1 MSPNAHITSHRKPRR
16 TATQSWV
23 VRTGVAGG
31 VLSTLAVAGAGSA
44 TAAEKPTEAT
54 MEMPAINA
62 TIASSIAQS
71 AAATQQTAFGY
82 QESAQQDHAADA
94 AKDATETAKNEA
106 LRIADAA
113 EKKAAAEKQ
122 QREQD
127 ESRASRGGERTSLSA
142 KSASADSSDEAGDS
156 SSSSSSSSSSHVG
169 SGSVSTL
176 ISFLEN
182 QLGKAYV
189 MGATGSSAYDCSG
202 LVMKAYAQLGI
213 DLPRVSQDQSAYG
226 TQVSLSNLQQG
237 DILYWGSSGSAY
249 HVAIY
254 VGGGKFI
261 GAQNPSSGVVERDL
275 SYDMPTGAVR
285 VL

>member
-44 TAAEKPTEAT
+44 TAVEKPTEAT

-62 TIASSIAQS
+62 TISSSIAQS

-82 QESAQQDHAADA
+82 QESAQQDKADDT
-94 AKDATETAKNEA
+94 AKDASKQAKDEA
-106 LRIADAA
+106 QRIADAA
-113 EKKAAAEKQ
+113 EKKAAAEKEK
-122 QREQD
+122 REQD
-127 ESRASRGGERTSLSA
+127 EARASRATERKSLSA
-142 KSASADSSDEAGDS
+142 KSATDSSDEAASAAS
-156 SSSSSSSSSSHVG
+156 SSSSKSTGTGSSA
-169 SGSVSTL
+169 TL
-176 ISFLEN
+176 ISFLQA

-189 MGATGSSAYDCSG
+189 MGATGSSSYDCSG
-202 LVMKAYAQLGI
+202 LVMAAYNQIGI
-213 DLPRVSQDQSAYG
+213 SLPRVSQDQSTAG
-226 TQVSLSNLQQG
+226 TQVSLSNLQPG
-237 DILYWGSSGSAY
+237 DILYWGSAGSAY
-249 HVAIY
+249 HVAVY

-261 GAQNPSSGVVERDL
+261 GAQNPSAGVVERDL

-285 VL
+285 VM

>member
-44 TAAEKPTEAT
+44 TAVEKPTEAT

-62 TIASSIAQS
+62 TISSSIAQS

-82 QESAQQDHAADA
+82 QESAQQDKADDT
-94 AKDATETAKNEA
+94 AKDASKQAKDEA
-106 LRIADAA
+106 QRIADAA
-113 EKKAAAEKQ
+113 EKKAAAEKEK
-122 QREQD
+122 REQ
-127 ESRASRGGERTSLSA
+127 EEARASRATERKTLSA
-142 KSASADSSDEAGDS
+142 KSAADSSDEASSAAS
-156 SSSSSSSSSSHVG
+156 SSSASVG
-169 SGSVSTL
+169 SGSTATL
-176 ISFLEN
+176 ISFLQA

-189 MGATGSSAYDCSG
+189 MGATGSSSYDCSG
-202 LVMKAYAQLGI
+202 LVMSAYNQIGI
-213 DLPRVSQDQSAYG
+213 SLPRVSQDQSTAG
-226 TQVSLSNLQQG
+226 TQVSLSNLQPG
-237 DILYWGSSGSAY
+237 DILYWGSAGSAY
-249 HVAIY
+249 HVAVY

-275 SYDMPTGAVR
+275 SFDMPTGAVR
-285 VL
+285 VM